1 MADTHTFIWLRW
13 EPNISVSP
21 ELIGSIVNSLQFFCY
36 SIGVA
41 LIYFIYVYMYVRTD
55 KAQGILGKQPT
66 MMTDQ
71 MINPLCQ
78 SDPSLIIPLTL
89 VVKFDLSTP
98 FAVQK
103 S

>member
-21 ELIGSIVNSLQFFCY
+21 EQIGSILNSLQFVCY
-36 SIGVA
+36 SICVA
-41 LIYFIYVYMYVRTD
+41 LIYFIYVYMYVRTN
-55 KAQGILGKQPT
+55 KAQGILGKHPT

-71 MINPLCQ
+71 IINPLCQ
-78 SDPSLIIPLTL
+78 SDPSFIIPLTF
-89 VVKFDLSTP
+89 VVKFVLSTP